1 MTPLWRRCG
10 LTSGRGWGLMPSVS
24 GVQRAC
30 KPGSVAKTGQ
40 ARSPDGHSSGPKVA
54 PWFSRPTTAAARKPA
69 LSRRGR
75 NTLRY
80 LGLLRV
86 GFTLPLPLLVARCA
100 LTAPFHPYH
109 RTRSVRGRFAFCGTV
124 PGLAPAG
131 GYPAPCFRG
140 ARTFLTN
147 PEGSARP
154 SGPLQVLV
162 LGQARDG
169 VKVFQAG
176 ESCIDPGE
184 LLVGEGHEFVG
195 QAQ

>member
-1 MTPLWRRCG
+1 MAPLWRRCG
-10 LTSGRGWGLMPSVS
+10 LTSGRLSGRMPSMS

-40 ARSPDGHSSGPKVA
+40 ARSPDGHSSGPGVA

-109 RTRSVRGRFAFCGTV
+109 RTRRSGAVCFLWHCPWARARRGLPGTLF
-124 PGLAPAG
+124 PWSPDF
-131 GYPAPCFRG
+131 PHRPRG
-140 ARTFLTN
+140 V
-147 PEGSARP
+147 SAAIRP
-154 SGPLQVLV
+154 S
-162 LGQARDG
+162 
-169 VKVFQAG
+169 AG
-176 ESCIDPGE
+176 SSPRPSAGRCKG
-184 LLVGEGHEFVG
+184 LSGGRKLH
-195 QAQ
+195 

>member
-1 MTPLWRRCG
+1 MAPLWRRCG
-10 LTSGRGWGLMPSVS
+10 LTSGRRLGRMPSMS

-40 ARSPDGHSSGPKVA
+40 ARSPDGHSSGPGVA

-109 RTRSVRGRFAFCGTV
+109 LTRRSGGGLLSVALSLGSRPPGVTRHPV
-124 PGLAPAG
+124 SVEPGLSSPIRR
-131 GYPAPCFRG
+131 P
-140 ARTFLTN
+140 
-147 PEGSARP
+147 ARP
-154 SGPLQVLV
+154 SSPLLGLV
-162 LGQARDG
+162 LNQGWGG
-169 VKVFQAG
+169 VKLF
-176 ESCIDPGE
+176 
-184 LLVGEGHEFVG
+184 
-195 QAQ
+195 

>member
-1 MTPLWRRCG
+1 MAGIRFVRASRSATAPLWHRYDPA
-10 LTSGRGWGLMPSVS
+10 SGRRRGPMPSMS

-40 ARSPDGHSSGPKVA
+40 ARSPDGHSSGPGVA

-109 RTRSVRGRFAFCGTV
+109 RHRSAGGGLLSVALSLGSRPPGVTRHPVSVE
-124 PGLAPAG
+124 PGLSSPTPRGQRDHPAL
-131 GYPAPCFRG
+131 CR
-140 ARTFLTN
+140 
-147 PEGSARP
+147 
-154 SGPLQVLV
+154 
-162 LGQARDG
+162 
-169 VKVFQAG
+169 
-176 ESCIDPGE
+176 C
-184 LLVGEGHEFVG
+184 
-195 QAQ
+195 